1 VGADR
6 SSSSARG
13 KGRWRRGGVG
23 LAVAAALLIPSTAAA
38 DKPIREGLP
47 AEDFT
52 IQGSCAFDVGLQVLV
67 NKEFITTFSD
77 GRQLITG
84 QLVVRLTNVD
94 TGKPIDPNISGP
106 AFSTPHEDGSVTFQL
121 SGRSLVFLPGLLE
134 LTSGPAVLEI
144 DPAGNVV
151 GYTKTSA
158 AAVDLDAVLADP

>member
-1 VGADR
+1 MKRLSLVL
-6 SSSSARG
+6 
-13 KGRWRRGGVG
+13 G
-23 LAVAAALLIPSTAAA
+23 LAVAVALLLPSVAAA

-52 IQGSCAFDVGLQVLV
+52 IQGSCAFDVDLQVLV

-84 QLVVRLTNVD
+84 RLVVRLTNVA
-94 TGKPIDPNISGP
+94 TGKSIDLNISGP
-106 AFSTPHEDGSVTFQL
+106 GFITPHADGSVTFEL

-134 LTSGPAVLEI
+134 LTSGPVVLEI

-151 GYTKTSA
+151 SYAKTSA
-158 AAVDLDAVLADP
+158 AAVDLCAVLADP

>member
-1 VGADR
+1 MKRLIFVI
-6 SSSSARG
+6 
-13 KGRWRRGGVG
+13 G
-23 LAVAAALLIPSTAAA
+23 LAVAAPLLVPSVAVA

-52 IQGSCAFDVGLQVLV
+52 IQGSCAFDVDLQVLV

-84 QLVVRLTNVD
+84 RLVVRLTNVE
-94 TGKPIDPNISGP
+94 TGKSIDLNISGP
-106 AFSTPHEDGSVTFQL
+106 VFITPHEDGSVTFEL

-134 LTSGPAVLEI
+134 LTSGSAVLEI

-151 GYTKTSA
+151 SYTKTSA
-158 AAVDLDAVLADP
+158 AAVDLCAVLADP

>member
-1 VGADR
+1 MKRLIFVI
-6 SSSSARG
+6 
-13 KGRWRRGGVG
+13 G
-23 LAVAAALLIPSTAAA
+23 LAVAAALLVPGVAVA

-52 IQGSCAFDVGLQVLV
+52 IQGSCAFDVDLQVLV

-84 QLVVRLTNVD
+84 RLVVRLTNVE
-94 TGKPIDPNISGP
+94 TGKSIDLNISGP
-106 AFSTPHEDGSVTFQL
+106 VFITPHEDGSVTFEL
-121 SGRSLVFLPGLLE
+121 NGRSLVFLPGLLE

-151 GYTKTSA
+151 SYTKT
-158 AAVDLDAVLADP
+158 

>member
-1 VGADR
+1 MKRLTFVI
-6 SSSSARG
+6 
-13 KGRWRRGGVG
+13 G
-23 LAVAAALLIPSTAAA
+23 LAVAAALLVPGVAAA

-52 IQGSCAFDVGLQVLV
+52 IQGSCAFDVDLQVLA

-77 GRQLITG
+77 GRQLI
-84 QLVVRLTNVD
+84 RLTNVD
-94 TGKPIDPNISGP
+94 TGKSIDLNISGP
-106 AFSTPHEDGSVTFQL
+106 VFITPHADGSVTFEL

-151 GYTKTSA
+151 GYAKTSA
-158 AAVDLDAVLADP
+158 AAVDLCAVLADP